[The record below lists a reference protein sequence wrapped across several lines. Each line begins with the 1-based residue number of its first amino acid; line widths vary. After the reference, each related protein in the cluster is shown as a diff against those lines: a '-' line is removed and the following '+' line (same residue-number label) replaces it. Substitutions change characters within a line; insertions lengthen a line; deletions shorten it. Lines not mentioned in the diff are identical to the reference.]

1 MRHRTIRHPV
11 ELAGVGIHTGERVR
25 VRLLP
30 TDVPGIRIAPAGG
43 EEVLCSLDAV
53 SGLARGVSVAG
64 ISTVEHLLAAAWTLG
79 VTALRVV
86 VEGSELPIGDGS
98 ALPFVELLRAAGTQE
113 LEAEVPE
120 LRLLR
125 PVWVRDGPRV
135 AAALPDDHLR
145 VTYVVPLR
153 GRSPSAVDVVVTE
166 EVFVAELAP
175 ARTWGYV
182 EDAEA
187 LRASG
192 LGRGASLENTL
203 VLQSGRFINP
213 PRVPDEPARHK
224 VVDLLGDLA
233 LLNVRLCAHVLCV
246 GAGHAVHVAL
256 GRALRLAAA
265 EAHRIP

>member
-30 TDVPGIRIAPAGG
+30 SEAPGVWIAPAGG
-43 EEVLCSLDAV
+43 AAVLCNLDTV
-53 SGLARGVSVAG
+53 SGTLRGVSVAG
-64 ISTVEHLLAAAWTLG
+64 VLTVEHLLAAAWTLG

-86 VEGSELPIGDGS
+86 VEGPEIPIGDGS
-98 ALPFVELLRAAGTQE
+98 ALPFVELLRTAGTEE

-120 LRLLR
+120 LRLPR
-125 PVWVRDGPRV
+125 PVWVRDGVRV

-153 GRSPSAVDVVVTE
+153 DRNPCAVDVVVTE
-166 EVFVAELAP
+166 DVFVAELAP
-175 ARTWGYV
+175 ARTWGYA
-182 EDAEA
+182 EDADS
-187 LRASG
+187 LRAEG
-192 LGRGASLENTL
+192 RGRGASLENTL
-203 VLQSGRFINP
+203 VLERGRFINP

-233 LLNVRLCAHVLCV
+233 LLGARVHAHVLCV
-246 GAGHAVHVAL
+246 GAGHALHVAL
-256 GRALRLAAA
+256 ARAIRLAVA
-265 EAHRIP
+265 EVQRIP